1 MNLNNALITKT
12 GSAGSRRTRGRRSKP
27 VTDDTAESEDDT
39 RVSEST
45 YLKNYTCIFFL
56 QIFAGVMK
64 RKLRNLGSPCWK
76 CLKSIHPL
84 WKILESVPQGECGFS
99 KAPTLHVIFRSQRE

>member
-45 YLKNYTCIFFL
+45 YFKKYACIFFF

-76 CLKSIHPL
+76 FLKSIHPL
-84 WKILESVPQGECGFS
+84 WKIFGKCATGGVW
-99 KAPTLHVIFRSQRE
+99 IF